1 MTRLILTFTDSG
13 AGALKAA
20 GLADCVIP
28 FGLRFVCG
36 QLQSP
41 SEFDM
46 LLSPPSAIREASAPH
61 WLDNLADECLDEAR
75 SHGLGLVEF
84 CERFMRSSYGSIRM
98 RTRNCR
104 WSGCWT
110 ICDRMPMSPPD

>member
-28 FGLRFVCG
+28 FGLRFVWDSYSR
-36 QLQSP
+36 QAS
-41 SEFDM
+41 STM
-46 LLSPPSAIREASAPH
+46 LLSLRSAIREASAPH

-75 SHGLGLVEF
+75 SHGLGL
-84 CERFMRSSYGSIRM
+84 R
-98 RTRNCR
+98 
-104 WSGCWT
+104 
-110 ICDRMPMSPPD
+110 